1 MKYFIPAVLL
11 LTIVVSALKR
21 VSVYDGFIAGAK
33 ESIKLTVSILPY
45 LIGIFVM
52 CEIFYRSGLS
62 DKVCALL
69 EKPFAAI
76 GIPKEVIELVLI
88 RPLSGSGSLILTE
101 RIFSEHGVDT
111 YAARCASVISGCSD
125 TVFYIAAIYL
135 SKSKDKKTYGAVP
148 IALIAN
154 FFGGVFA
161 CFICRVL

>member
-11 LTIVVSALKR
+11 LTIIISAIKK
-21 VSVYDGFIAGAK
+21 VSVYDGFINGAK
-33 ESIKLTVSILPY
+33 EALKLSVSVLPY
-45 LIGIFVM
+45 LIGVFIM
-52 CEIFYRSGLS
+52 CEIFYKSGLS
-62 DKVCALL
+62 EKVCDLL
-69 EKPFAAI
+69 EKPFSII

-88 RPLSGSGSLILTE
+88 RPLSGSGSLVLTE
-101 RIFSEHGVDT
+101 RIFAEQGVDT

-135 SKSKDKKTYGAVP
+135 SRIKDKKTYGAIP

-154 FFGGVFA
+154 FVGGVFA